1 MASCTPANVRS
12 LNCNLE
18 FTVEQLTEGKIKI
31 AASHRLLSLGA
42 ARAPV
47 QEQECCLAGS
57 GPWGGHLGSGALK
70 SYRLPDCRGYSQTL
84 N

>member
-1 MASCTPANVRS
+1 MASRTPANARS
-12 LNCNLE
+12 FNCNPE

-31 AASHRLLSLGA
+31 AASRRLLSLGA

-47 QEQECCLAGS
+47 PEQECCLAGS
-57 GPWGGHLGSGALK
+57 GPWGGQGGLFISW
-70 SYRLPDCRGYSQTL
+70 